1 MSFLRW
7 TFVSAP
13 VEAFAERMILR
24 KKKDQQI
31 FIKKFN
37 FYELIK
43 SFRRRKTIFH
53 KKNNKPF

>member
-24 KKKDQQI
+24 KKKAQQI
-31 FIKKFN
+31 FFKKFI

-43 SFRRRKTIFH
+43 PFRRRKTIFH
-53 KKNNKPF
+53 KKKQ